1 MEGTALKKMINEE
14 RMAILEEEIIILRD
28 SGEIP
33 EIAFH
38 STLHYLT
45 EDTEGPAMVLTGEEL
60 ELLQDAA
67 LSRYREIVLRDL
79 NPENRDLGIYRG
91 VRRSIY
97 NWQRMQDF
105 CKRIGRN
112 CSFLKKTAGAALV
125 RFLEQE
131 LADVRSGRRSSSVNC
146 SAEQLLG
153 FAVLLDVDPDSL
165 PGDWQKLCP
174 N

>member
-45 EDTEGPAMVLTGEEL
+45 EDTGGPAMALTGEEL

-79 NPENRDLGIYRG
+79 NPENRDMGIYRG

-112 CSFLKKTAGAALV
+112 CSFFKKTAGPALV

-153 FAVLLDVDPDSL
+153 FAALLDVDPDSL

-174 N
+174 S